1 MELKSLF
8 RRLANLFNGDL
19 KIEKV
24 ASQELQ
30 SQAPMAMLNDKGDQL
45 AEPYQK
51 VMCQHNAHPIC
62 SDILKIPFNWSPPKT
77 STDKLYQ
84 KHSVFKSHVE
94 LLGPDG
100 LLKSDVVRLG
110 LYGMLPASEY
120 GIRTHPAEEIYIM
133 LAGDCLWKRGADIYR
148 SLTANER
155 SHHPSY
161 LPHATKTQSN
171 AFMSVYV
178 WIGDLSKDQYSYKG
192 LPESSEIQ
200 N

>member
-1 MELKSLF
+1 MIWQETYK
-8 RRLANLFNGDL
+8 GT
-19 KIEKV
+19 KIGEDFLNMFGCYEIIGIDAPF
-24 ASQELQ
+24 ASNKMR
-30 SQAPMAMLNDKGDQL
+30 SFVV
-45 AEPYQK
+45 YQ
-51 VMCQHNAHPIC
+51 
-62 SDILKIPFNWSPPKT
+62 PPNV
-77 STDKLYQ
+77 YYPWHQ
-84 KHSVFKSHVE
+84 
-94 LLGPDG
+94 
-100 LLKSDVVRLG
+100 
-110 LYGMLPASEY
+110 
-120 GIRTHPAEEIYIM
+120 HPAEEIYIM

-161 LPHATKTQSN
+161 LPHANKTQSN